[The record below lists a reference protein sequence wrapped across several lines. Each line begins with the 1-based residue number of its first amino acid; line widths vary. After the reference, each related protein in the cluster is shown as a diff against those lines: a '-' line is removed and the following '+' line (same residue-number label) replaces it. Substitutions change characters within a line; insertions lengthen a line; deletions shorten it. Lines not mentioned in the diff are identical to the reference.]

1 VKTPYSMATTAHQM
15 HVAAR
20 AAGAMVIP
28 ADNRTSMMPYR
39 RVLRLL
45 RDLQPTVTWSLPS
58 EPLLW
63 AAADRALATGTH
75 ERVPRLRALVV
86 AGEPLSAAKRHR
98 ISELWGGARVIE
110 DYGSTE
116 TTSLAGECSQ
126 GVLHAWADRFLF
138 EIRDQDTGTLATR
151 GIGSLVVTTLYREA
165 MPLLR
170 YDAED
175 VVELVDEPCACGWL
189 LPRIRVLGRAT
200 SMVSVAGRALRQIDV
215 DDVVYRLP
223 KHLRVLFWQ
232 GVATAGRL
240 DLQVE
245 VEPEH
250 AEEATALLREEAPSA
265 LHVPVEVRA
274 VALGSL
280 VPTQLL
286 RQENRF
292 VKPRFLYPADEARKS
307 GMIYQK

>member
-138 EIRDQDTGTLATR
+138 
-151 GIGSLVVTTLYREA
+151 
-165 MPLLR
+165 
-170 YDAED
+170 
-175 VVELVDEPCACGWL
+175 
-189 LPRIRVLGRAT
+189 
-200 SMVSVAGRALRQIDV
+200 
-215 DDVVYRLP
+215 
-223 KHLRVLFWQ
+223 
-232 GVATAGRL
+232 
-240 DLQVE
+240 
-245 VEPEH
+245 
-250 AEEATALLREEAPSA
+250 
-265 LHVPVEVRA
+265 
-274 VALGSL
+274 
-280 VPTQLL
+280 
-286 RQENRF
+286 
-292 VKPRFLYPADEARKS
+292 
-307 GMIYQK
+307 

>member
-1 VKTPYSMATTAHQM
+1 
-15 HVAAR
+15 
-20 AAGAMVIP
+20 
-28 ADNRTSMMPYR
+28 
-39 RVLRLL
+39 
-45 RDLQPTVTWSLPS
+45 
-58 EPLLW
+58 
-63 AAADRALATGTH
+63 
-75 ERVPRLRALVV
+75 
-86 AGEPLSAAKRHR
+86 
-98 ISELWGGARVIE
+98 
-110 DYGSTE
+110 
-116 TTSLAGECSQ
+116 
-126 GVLHAWADRFLF
+126 
-138 EIRDQDTGTLATR
+138 
-151 GIGSLVVTTLYREA
+151 